1 MLTWPTTP
9 KPSNSGQRGYQAACR
24 ACNCNGTPMSRFA
37 LVMLLLMSFA
47 ASPSVLAGEVT
58 ISQLLSNPLAFDGRH
73 VTVSGTAQD
82 VKLESSSWG
91 GHKFETY
98 KICEHSCVNVFAVG
112 HPGITD
118 GERIAVKGTFNAD
131 VAYGP
136 FVLHDEILEDEGS
149 P

>member
-1 MLTWPTTP
+1 MPEEVKVIELWP
-9 KPSNSGQRGYQAACR
+9 CR
-24 ACNCNGTPMSRFA
+24 YPAPCKARNCNATPMSRFA

-82 VKLESSSWG
+82 VESSSRG
-91 GHKFETY
+91 GHKFETF
-98 KICEHSCVNVFAVG
+98 KICEHSCVKVFALG
-112 HPGITD
+112 YPEITEGKGIT
-118 GERIAVKGTFNAD
+118 VKGTFSAD
-131 VAYGP
+131 VAFGP
-136 FVLHDEILEDEGS
+136 FVLHDEIVEDEGS